1 MSKNKYEIDMCNGTI
16 MDKLISFSVP
26 LMLSGIL
33 QLMFNAVDIIV
44 VGRFAGS
51 QSLAAVG
58 STTALINMFVNLFI
72 EFLWEQMY
80 WLPDSM
86 RQANIK
92 RCQRQCILR

>member
-58 STTALINMFVNLFI
+58 STTALINM
-72 EFLWEQMY
+72 
-80 WLPDSM
+80 